1 VTGFTEDEIV
11 AVMRRLLAAEDPEVR
26 LGVGDDAALVQL
38 GDRLGILTVDMMV
51 EGVHFD
57 LQTTSARDLGY
68 KAIVVN
74 VSDVAAMG
82 GSPRFGLVALAMP
95 GATDARW
102 VVELYGGIREAAGEY
117 ALSLVGG
124 DTSRAERVV
133 LSVTVTGEVTPSG
146 AVTRGGAR
154 PGDLIVV
161 TGALGASAGGLA
173 LIASKD
179 PSARRAASTAWGRE
193 LMAAHLRPTARVGEG
208 QTLAQCG
215 ATAMM
220 DLSDGLAK
228 DLPRLCRESGVGAS
242 VRLAAL
248 PVAAGLGHLAEVV
261 TLDPLRLALAG
272 GEDYELLATLPK
284 ESVGA
289 ATTKLKQRFGTP
301 LTVIGEIAMG
311 TSLVAVLPDGSEEPM
326 PAGGWDHF
334 GD

>member
-11 AVMRRLLAAEDPEVR
+11 AVMRRLLAADDPEVG

-38 GDRLGILTVDMMV
+38 GDRLGILTVDMLV

-57 LQTTSARDLGY
+57 LRTTSARDLGY

-82 GSPRFGLVALAMP
+82 GSPRYGLVALAMP
-95 GATDARW
+95 AATDARW
-102 VVELYGGIREAAGEY
+102 VVELYGGMREAAGEY

-124 DTSRAERVV
+124 DTSRGDRVV
-133 LSVTVTGEVTPSG
+133 LSVTVTGEVMANG

-161 TGALGASAGGLA
+161 TGTLGASAGGLA
-173 LIASKD
+173 LMASND
-179 PSARRAASTAWGRE
+179 PSVRRAASASWGRE

-208 QTLAQCG
+208 QTLAQAG

-220 DLSDGLAK
+220 DLSDGLAT

-242 VRLAAL
+242 LRLAAL
-248 PVAAGLGHLAEVV
+248 PVAAGLGHLAKVIDAE
-261 TLDPLRLALAG
+261 PLRLALAG
-272 GEDYELLATLPK
+272 GEDYELLATLPP
-284 ESVGA
+284 ESVAA
-289 ATTKLKQRFGTP
+289 ATSKLKQRFGTP
-301 LTVIGEIAMG
+301 LTVIGEITRG
-311 TSLVAVLPDGSEEPM
+311 TSLVAVRPDGAEEPM
-326 PAGGWDHF
+326 PEGGWDHF
-334 GD
+334 GN